1 MEDLRGVG
9 VGTIMKAYYRKTNPV
24 SKKRK
29 KKKSTQ
35 QILENI
41 KQDKETLFVRMQI
54 CIVAIEIGVSSK
66 NNNNNKNLK
75 NIHVEMC
82 NDKAWTCNILEH
94 CIKENMANYYVLC

>member
-9 VGTIMKAYYRKTNPV
+9 VGTIMKAYYRKTNPF

-66 NNNNNKNLK
+66 NNNNNNNKNLK
-75 NIHVEMC
+75 SR
-82 NDKAWTCNILEH
+82 T
-94 CIKENMANYYVLC
+94 IKYGQAITPKYVLRRIKFSK